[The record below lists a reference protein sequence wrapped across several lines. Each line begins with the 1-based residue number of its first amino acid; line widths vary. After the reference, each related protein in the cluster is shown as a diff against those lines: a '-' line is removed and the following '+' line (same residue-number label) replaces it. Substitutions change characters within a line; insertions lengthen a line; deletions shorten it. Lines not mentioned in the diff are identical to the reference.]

1 MLRKRLKNMQLSTA
15 LDKYYETVSRYKRGA
30 SQEFYRVNVIKR
42 QPLAQMMMDKI
53 SSVDIADYRDKRL
66 SDVNPKTGKRIS
78 GNTVRLEM
86 ALLSNLFSIARI
98 EWGTCRSNPVELVRK
113 PKPSPGRERRLSKK
127 EERQL
132 SDYLRSKSSELYC
145 IFQLALET
153 AMRQGEILSLKWAN
167 ISSDYSQAFLPE
179 TKNGHART
187 VPFTKRAGDILKTMT
202 PFISERETVFSYS
215 SNGFKSAWRKAVLN
229 LEINDLHFHDLRHEA
244 ISRFY
249 ELGTL
254 TDLEISAISGHRT
267 LTMLKRY
274 AHIKT
279 TYLVKKLN
287 TRKKKGNTPDLFMP
301 YPAKVSCYENG
312 TVELHF
318 PDFEELNVIG
328 KTYEET
334 VSYASSALLRELA
347 IRLKQ
352 GHFIPFPSNIIP
364 DDHTYTVISP
374 V

>member
-1 MLRKRLKNMQLSTA
+1 MLQKRIKNMQLSKA

-42 QPLAQMMMDKI
+42 QPVAQMMMDKI
-53 SSVDIADYRDKRL
+53 TSVDIADYRDKRL

-132 SDYLRSKSSELYC
+132 NNLFRDTNMELYC

-167 ISSDYSQAFLPE
+167 VSTNYSQVFLPE

-187 VPFTKRAGDILKTMT
+187 VPLTKKARDILKIMT
-202 PFISERETVFSYS
+202 PFISERESVFSYK
-215 SNGFKSAWRKAVLN
+215 SNGFKSAWRKAVLY
-229 LEINDLHFHDLRHEA
+229 LEITDLHFHDLRHEA

-287 TRKKKGNTPDLFMP
+287 TKKKKGNTPDLFMP
-301 YPAKVSCYENG
+301 YPAKISCSDNG
-312 TVELHF
+312 KVELNF

-328 KTYEET
+328 DTYEET
-334 VSYASSALLRELA
+334 VSYASAALLRELA

-352 GHFIPFPSNIIP
+352 GYSIPFPSDIIP
-364 DDHTYTVISP
+364 EDRLYTIISP